1 MVKKVVSHKFSDII
15 AFLVQSLPFTL
26 PHFKNSEAFLSN
38 IAASQ
43 LIELSV
49 STTTF
54 NILLSETRLNFL
66 TLTKVVKAANVPNA
80 VMQ

>member
-1 MVKKVVSHKFSDII
+1 MFLDII
-15 AFLVQSLPFTL
+15 ACLVQSPYFTL
-26 PHFKNSEAFLSN
+26 PHFNDSEAFFSN

-49 STTTF
+49 FTTTF

-66 TLTKVVKAANVPNA
+66 TLTEVVRAAHALNA
-80 VMQ
+80 VLQ